1 MKNIKKI
8 NFTKGFHIMRGF
20 FLFMDIR
27 QLRYFIA
34 IVEERKISAAAE
46 RLHISQPPLS
56 QHLKAMEE
64 ELGTKLIER
73 TGKFLEVTEAGK
85 ALYKYAL
92 QMTHLMEEAKMEV
105 KEVGNGVSGRLTIGI
120 NTFSVDGLPELLNQF
135 HKKYPKVTYKVH
147 QNESSHLCQLVRDRI
162 VELAI
167 IRLPLELDDF
177 STIHLYT
184 EPFYFIT
191 SNKKHPFNHQ
201 VTLADIQNCPL
212 MIPSTEGLGVY
223 YMILEAFSKAQLHP
237 NIIAECSDI
246 SLLLELV
253 AGNFGEAIVPE
264 TVIKQYKNYNIQA
277 FKITDAELSASAS
290 LIWLKNHYLS
300 KNAQN
305 FIKLLRMNI

>member
-1 MKNIKKI
+1 
-8 NFTKGFHIMRGF
+8 
-20 FLFMDIR
+20 MDIR

-56 QHLKAMEE
+56 QHLKTMED
-64 ELGTKLIER
+64 ELGTKLVER
-73 TGKFLEVTEAGK
+73 TGRFLEVTEAGK
-85 ALYKYAL
+85 SLYKYAL
-92 QMTHLMEEAKMEV
+92 QMTQLMEEARMEV

-120 NTFSVDGLPELLNQF
+120 NTFSVVGLPELLYQF
-135 HKKYPKVTYKVH
+135 HKKYPKVTYKIH

-177 STIHLYT
+177 SAIHLHT

-191 SNKKHPFNHQ
+191 SNKNEPLNHQ
-201 VTLADIQNCPL
+201 IMLADIQNHPL
-212 MIPSTEGLGVY
+212 ILPSTEGLGVH
-223 YMILEAFSKAQLHP
+223 YMILEAFSKAQLQP

-246 SLLLELV
+246 SLLLDLV
-253 AGNFGEAIVPE
+253 ACNFGEAIVPE
-264 TVIKQYKNYNIQA
+264 TVLKQYKNYNIQA
-277 FKITDAELSASAS
+277 SKIKDTELSASTG

-300 KNAQN
+300 KTAQN
-305 FIKLLRMNI
+305 FTNVLTEYLQQNTDLQC